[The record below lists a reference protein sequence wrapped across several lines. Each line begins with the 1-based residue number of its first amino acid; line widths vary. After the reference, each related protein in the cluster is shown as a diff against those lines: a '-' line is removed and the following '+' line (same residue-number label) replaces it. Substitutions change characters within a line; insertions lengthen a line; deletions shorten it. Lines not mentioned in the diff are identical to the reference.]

1 MLFSVFFAKGR
12 SRSVLL
18 ISKICDSQ
26 DHYPSRPK
34 LLPLFFCTPQEKKN
48 RIFSSSNCKYAKLRV
63 NFQGLQ
69 LKSKLFISEQE
80 LQLISCPGKSLER
93 WSPRLH
99 SGVHRGMVGTGK
111 QKSFRLLC
119 ENVLFS
125 LLCYKSR
132 KKKKWRR
139 CDHYKECKEL
149 QRELLGL
156 GNTLEH
162 QGRYPGEN
170 CPNSEGFSAST
181 SLHRSLIQV
190 LEWWQQWSQ
199 KVQFIT
205 CFLSE
210 LSQRLLLHNCTL
222 APYHPQLAA
231 GQNGQIKKEK
241 KTELCFRFLLICV
254 WQTWLCSS
262 GRPRCPGQGLFC
274 RAARGRCQ
282 PWECH
287 PPCVKGDQRGVTLEP
302 CTAIPALLETFGW
315 IIGDM
320 CFHTLGCSHQRSSH
334 RPSVN

>member
-34 LLPLFFCTPQEKKN
+34 FLPLFFCTPQEKKN

-132 KKKKWRR
+132 KKKNGGAVTTTKSVKS
-139 CDHYKECKEL
+139 C
-149 QRELLGL
+149 RESSWGWEIRL
-156 GNTLEH
+156 NTREDI
-162 QGRYPGEN
+162 QGKIAPIVKDFAHL
-170 CPNSEGFSAST
+170 SLHFSAQILDSGAWVMT
-181 SLHRSLIQV
+181 AVIPESAVYYLFSLRAV
-190 LEWWQQWSQ
+190 T
-199 KVQFIT
+199 KV
-205 CFLSE
+205 
-210 LSQRLLLHNCTL
+210 
-222 APYHPQLAA
+222 A
-231 GQNGQIKKEK
+231 
-241 KTELCFRFLLICV
+241 
-254 WQTWLCSS
+254 
-262 GRPRCPGQGLFC
+262 
-274 RAARGRCQ
+274 
-282 PWECH
+282 
-287 PPCVKGDQRGVTLEP
+287 VT
-302 CTAIPALLETFGW
+302 
-315 IIGDM
+315 
-320 CFHTLGCSHQRSSH
+320 
-334 RPSVN
+334 